1 MLWKRGRQWSH
12 QHFLAESTKM
22 TQWMVSCFLRNSHLK
37 MKEENL
43 SGKERYRS
51 KGKWGK
57 LGCFIAAFL
66 GIPAEDIF
74 NYIVAEYP
82 LNCLAF
88 AHFNDSEKH
97 QEGRNVVIMLHV
109 FHVDLGTIYTFEMEL
124 AMERWE
130 KKHDVVYRVQ
140 RHLHYVLTITWH
152 DLTVWFYNQIRY
164 MFLVIPCCL
173 LAPLTEW
180 ARFVQ
185 NDQWNNIAIWQIRH

>member
-1 MLWKRGRQWSH
+1 MLTRVMLWKRGRQWSH

-22 TQWMVSCFLRNSHLK
+22 TQWMVSCFLRNDHLK

-57 LGCFIAAFL
+57 LGCFVAAFL

-130 KKHDVVYRVQ
+130 KKPATFALRAHHNV
-140 RHLHYVLTITWH
+140 TWL
-152 DLTVWFYNQIRY
+152 DSLI
-164 MFLVIPCCL
+164 L
-173 LAPLTEW
+173 
-180 ARFVQ
+180 
-185 NDQWNNIAIWQIRH
+185 